1 MIHEITSIMV
11 IFLLRKIFLGNLNEA
26 ISLVKIDVT
35 FTMVSISANKI
46 ASFTFKICHKR
57 KVTDQKH
64 PWIAYNSQKPMS
76 VKLGS
81 SLINPDEYP
90 LLLNGFHPL
99 LLSGISLIIIFE
111 IRNRL
116 VLF

>member
-1 MIHEITSIMV
+1 MV

-35 FTMVSISANKI
+35 FTMLSISANKI

-76 VKLGS
+76 
-81 SLINPDEYP
+81 
-90 LLLNGFHPL
+90 GFHPL
-99 LLSGISLIIIFE
+99 FLSGISSIIIFE